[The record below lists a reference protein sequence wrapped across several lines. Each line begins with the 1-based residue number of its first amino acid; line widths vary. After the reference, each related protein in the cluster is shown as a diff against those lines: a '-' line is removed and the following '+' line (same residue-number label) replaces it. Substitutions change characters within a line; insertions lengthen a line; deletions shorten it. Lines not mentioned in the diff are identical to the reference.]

1 MLVRLGN
8 MQVPVPKNTW
18 ADQASSAGS
27 VQYAGVLRH
36 IHDILGHSRGIT
48 PATGYAGLAFKVVT

>member
-27 VQYAGVLRH
+27 VQYAGVLRAFPWH
-36 IHDILGHSRGIT
+36 NASNEVRWLSFQSRDMSGE
-48 PATGYAGLAFKVVT
+48 ALQ